1 MVVFAGVTVMV
12 SAVIGSIIHPYNPYQ
27 DTTLTA
33 VRMQAFAKLSLHT
46 DLHLGFARAYIIVR
60 LARCVFYGRPV
71 LLALLHV
78 RRLDDT
84 VALGV
89 VRNGGRRD
97 GAGSDRGRQGRR
109 EQSLFHSAPLM
120 RRAAG
125 LAGASPAGSRTYFDI
140 LSLDILSLAILSFF
154 FMESL
159 AIVSLVIES
168 FFMSSA
174 KAAGAS
180 GVMARPAAINA
191 ERKKLFFIGCSPQ
204 D

>member
-46 DLHLGFARAYIIVR
+46 DLHLGFARAYVIVR

-78 RRLDDT
+78 RRLDDA

-89 VRNGGRRD
+89 VRDGGPRG
-97 GAGSDRGRQGRR
+97 GAGSERGRARR
-109 EQSLFHSAPLM
+109 CKPDRQPGLLRHTVLGHIVLGHAVVLLHRTLGHGVLGHAVVLF
-120 RRAAG
+120 
-125 LAGASPAGSRTYFDI
+125 
-140 LSLDILSLAILSFF
+140 
-154 FMESL
+154 
-159 AIVSLVIES
+159 
-168 FFMSSA
+168 
-174 KAAGAS
+174 
-180 GVMARPAAINA
+180 
-191 ERKKLFFIGCSPQ
+191 
-204 D
+204 